1 MPLALIKIL
10 VCFTL
15 VLVLS
20 RFRWPLSLA
29 LFSGAVLLGF
39 WAGFTP
45 ASVAAAIGESA
56 GQWQTLYLILI
67 INLILLISRLMEK
80 AGQLKRIVGSFSGLI
95 RDRRVVSAL
104 IPVLIGVLP
113 MPGGALFSAPLVGS
127 ATEEHRLSPEHNT
140 IINYWFRHLWEYWW
154 PLYPG
159 FVLAVSLLNVSLWKV
174 MLVQF
179 PLAVFCLI
187 AGGIFL
193 LLPFPRLTPPA
204 GGERGKHARAFLK
217 EALPIFLVVA
227 VIFFISVFFRILR
240 GAGVEASLPSGVP
253 LLLGLL
259 VCLAWVIGFNHLSVR
274 EITAALRDR
283 KFINFTILIVAI
295 MIFKGVL
302 GRSGVVLAVKDE
314 LIAFRIPALLII
326 VFLPF
331 VSGLI
336 TGIAIGFVGLSFPVI
351 LPLIT
356 GQPPLSYLAYAALAY
371 SFGYMGMM
379 LSPVHLCFLV
389 SKDYFGAGF
398 ASSYRLLIKPVILV
412 MLLSIFYFILMTHIN

>member
-10 VCFTL
+10 VCFAL
-15 VLVLS
+15 VLILS

-29 LFSGAVLLGF
+29 LFAGALGLGF
-39 WAGFTP
+39 WAGLAP
-45 ASVAAAIGESA
+45 AVVTGAIGESVW
-56 GQWQTLYLILI
+56 QWQTLYLILI

-80 AGQLKRIVGSFSGLI
+80 AGQLKRIVESFSRLV

-104 IPVLIGVLP
+104 IPILIGVLP

-127 ATEEHRLSPEHNT
+127 ATDKHRLAPEHKT
-140 IINYWFRHLWEYWW
+140 IINYWFRHVWEYWW

-159 FVLAVSLLNVSLWKV
+159 FILVVALLNVSLWKV
-174 MLVQF
+174 MLIQF

-193 LLPFPRLTPPA
+193 LLPFPRLAPEA
-204 GGERGKHARAFLK
+204 GGERTRHARTFLK
-217 EALPIFLVVA
+217 ESLPILLVVVVIFLV
-227 VIFFISVFFRILR
+227 SLLFRLLR
-240 GAGVEASLPSGVP
+240 GVGVEVALPSGVP
-253 LLLGLL
+253 VLLGLL
-259 VCLAWVIGFNHLSVR
+259 VCLVWVIGFNHLSGG
-274 EITAALRDR
+274 EIAAGLRDR
-283 KFINFTILIVAI
+283 KFISFTFLIIAV
-295 MIFKGVL
+295 MIFQGVL
-302 GRSGVVLAVKDE
+302 ARSGIVLAVKDE
-314 LIAFRIPALLII
+314 LTAFRIPVQVIV

-331 VSGLI
+331 ISGLI

-351 LPLIT
+351 LPLIS
-356 GQPPLSYLAYAALAY
+356 GHPPLSYLAYAALAY

-398 ASSYRLLIKPVILV
+398 SSSYRLLIKPVLLV
-412 MLLSIFYFILMTHIN
+412 MLLTVLYFLVLTRIS

>member
-10 VCFTL
+10 VCFSL
-15 VLVLS
+15 VLALS

-29 LFSGAVLLGF
+29 LLSGALLLAVWDGLP
-39 WAGFTP
+39 P
-45 ASVAAAIGESA
+45 AAVASAIGVSA
-56 GQWQTLYLILI
+56 WQWQALYLILI
-67 INLILLISRLMEK
+67 INLILLISRLMAK
-80 AGQLKRIVGSFSGLI
+80 AGQLKRIVESFSGLI

-127 ATEEHRLSPEHNT
+127 ATEEHRLTPEHNT
-140 IINYWFRHLWEYWW
+140 IINYWFRHVWEYWW

-159 FVLAVSLLNVSLWKV
+159 FILVVSLLNVSLWKV
-174 MLVQF
+174 MLIQL

-193 LLPFPRLTPPA
+193 LLPFPRPATEA
-204 GGERGKHARAFLK
+204 GGKRVGPARTFLK

-227 VIFFISVFFRILR
+227 VIFIVSLFFQLLR
-240 GAGVEASLPSGVP
+240 GLGVEADPPSGIP
-253 LLLGLL
+253 ILSGLL
-259 VCLAWVIGFNHLSVR
+259 ACLAWVIGSNHLSGR
-274 EITAALRDR
+274 EIAAALRDR
-283 KFINFTILIVAI
+283 KYISFTFLIIAVL
-295 MIFKGVL
+295 IFKEVL
-302 GRSGVVLAVKDE
+302 GRSGVVFAVKDE
-314 LIAFRIPALLII
+314 LTAFRIPALFII

-331 VSGLI
+331 ISGLI

-351 LPLIT
+351 LPLIS

-398 ASSYRLLIKPVILV
+398 FSSYRLLIKPVLLV
-412 MLLSIFYFILMTHIN
+412 MLLTILYFLVLTHTN